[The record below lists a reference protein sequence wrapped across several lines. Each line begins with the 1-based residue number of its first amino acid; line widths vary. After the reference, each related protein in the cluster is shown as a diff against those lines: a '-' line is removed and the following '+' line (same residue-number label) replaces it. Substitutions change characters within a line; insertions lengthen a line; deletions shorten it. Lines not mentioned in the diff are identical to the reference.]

1 MFSSYSSYSNHS
13 WSYKRKSSS
22 SSDDDDREKERMNLT
37 NSRSNN
43 SLPSRRSN
51 MVERSK
57 YIPLRLTH
65 KERKM
70 LHLLEASLNVSQYT
84 DRVDVVINN
93 ENQNQNQ
100 NQQQMK
106 ILKTKIV
113 DISAILTGLL
123 VAADYK
129 TGQTLL
135 QHKDF
140 KEYEGFFSGNF

>member
-1 MFSSYSSYSNHS
+1 
-13 WSYKRKSSS
+13 
-22 SSDDDDREKERMNLT
+22 
-37 NSRSNN
+37 
-43 SLPSRRSN
+43 

-100 NQQQMK
+100 NQMK

-113 DISAILTGLL
+113 DISAILTGIL

-140 KEYEGFFSGNF
+140 KEYEHFFS